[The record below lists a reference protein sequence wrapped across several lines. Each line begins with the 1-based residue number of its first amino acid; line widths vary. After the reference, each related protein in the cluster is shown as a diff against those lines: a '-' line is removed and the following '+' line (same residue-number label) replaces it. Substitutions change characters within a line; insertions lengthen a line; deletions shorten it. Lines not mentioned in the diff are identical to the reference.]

1 MRQRLNANIFVVAL
15 IGVLIFSTAMASA
28 QKSGGVSLQEQ
39 LAAQYKLVKIGNAT
53 GEITIVEPGTVL
65 SIQKAGIV
73 GVIPRSLAMCPAKY
87 ENGDLKAP
95 NSFCVGMLGKQNIR
109 YLTVGE
115 KVYPMKLDV
124 NIGKEKISM
133 AILECDSCNGVQDP
147 SNYKAEVV
155 FQFAKGYLET
165 ANAGQIEDT
174 IGQIF
179 AISEDDSQQGQGGQG
194 NQGGNQGG
202 NDQGGQDQGGGQ
214 ANQQQQAEPQTIEI
228 GQTPEQVIAAMGKPE
243 KIVNMGVKQIYLYKD
258 LKVTFVKGKV
268 SDVQKM

>member
-1 MRQRLNANIFVVAL
+1 MQRKSSRFFSIVGLISVV
-15 IGVLIFSTAMASA
+15 IFSMRIANA
-28 QKSGGVSLQEQ
+28 QKGGGVSLQEQ

-53 GEITIVEPGTVL
+53 GEVTIVEPGTVL
-65 SIQKAGIV
+65 SIQKGGIV
-73 GVIPRSLAMCPAKY
+73 GVIPKSLAMCASKY
-87 ENGDLKAP
+87 ENGNLKAP
-95 NSFCVGMLGKQNIR
+95 NSFCVGMLGQQNIR

-124 NIGKEKISM
+124 NIPKEKISI
-133 AILECDSCNGVQDP
+133 AILECDSCNGVQEP
-147 SNYKAEVV
+147 SNYKAEVT

-174 IGQIF
+174 IGQVF
-179 AISEDDSQQGQGGQG
+179 AISEDDSQQGQGGQ
-194 NQGGNQGG
+194 GNQGG

-214 ANQQQQAEPQTIEI
+214 ANQQQAEPQTIEI
-228 GQTPEQVIAAMGKPE
+228 GQTPEQVVAAMGKPE

-268 SDVQKM
+268 SDVQ

>member
-1 MRQRLNANIFVVAL
+1 MRQGINAAIPMVAL
-15 IGVLIFSTAMASA
+15 ICTLMFPMVMANA
-28 QKSGGVSLQEQ
+28 QASVSLQEQ
-39 LAAQYKLVKIGNAT
+39 LSAQYKMVKVGVAT
-53 GEITIVEPGTVL
+53 GEITIVDPGTVL

-87 ENGDLKAP
+87 EDGNLKAP

-115 KVYPMKLDV
+115 KVYPMKMDV
-124 NIGKEKISM
+124 NVAKEKISF
-133 AILECDSCNGVQDP
+133 AILECDSCNGAQDP
-147 SNYKAEVV
+147 SSYKAEVV

-165 ANAGQIEDT
+165 ANVAQVEDT

-179 AISEDDSQQGQGGQG
+179 GISSDDSQQGQGGQG
-194 NQGGNQGG
+194 NQGQG
-202 NDQGGQDQGGGQ
+202 QGQDQRQGQ

-228 GQTPEQVIAAMGKPE
+228 GQTPEQVEAAMGKPE

-258 LKVTFVKGKV
+258 LKVTFMKGKV
-268 SDVQKM
+268 SDVQ